1 MAHIICAIYA
11 PHLKWRIERLA
22 QGDEAAKIMKMGG
35 WNDLK
40 TMMIYIRKAGIDIK
54 GITDNFD
61 LHNPS
66 AFDRTAEV
74 FELMKM

>member
-22 QGDEAAKIMKMGG
+22 QGDEAAKIMKMGS

-54 GITDNFD
+54 GMTNSLD

-66 AFDRTAEV
+66 ASNQKAEV
-74 FELMKM
+74 FELKKM